1 MYQFELKTVFMYLE
15 IFDVNSRSNIFSG
28 DCSDMDEQ
36 H

>member
-15 IFDVNSRSNIFSG
+15 IFDVNRSNIFSG